1 MPAPSK
7 PVITTTNRALG
18 HFMPPSNPSSPHHP
32 HLVVSGNNKTNS
44 EQLIESLEMMKN
56 LAADLPTNNSPLR
69 RSYTVHARKL
79 TRQAPVSASSPSGKI
94 LLCYISQSS
103 TALSFPFSARAS
115 NKPPLP
121 KNNGSSPTEERPP
134 HPFESAPVSTPVDR
148 SPYSDTQVS
157 ASFGGRS
164 GSSGSSSA
172 CSSNNGSLTQHHYR
186 PPPPIPTNFVRIN
199 SVPALPTS
207 AASAAGTPPPLPFRA
222 EVGLADTDQDTPPPI
237 PVRRY
242 RRIYVNNVPGG
253 QLAPISVGGGGDCYS
268 SGVIANVFSVLNR
281 PPNKVV
287 VLKR

>member
-1 MPAPSK
+1 
-7 PVITTTNRALG
+7 
-18 HFMPPSNPSSPHHP
+18 
-32 HLVVSGNNKTNS
+32 
-44 EQLIESLEMMKN
+44 MMKN

-94 LLCYISQSS
+94 LLCYLSQSS
-103 TALSFPFSARAS
+103 AALAFPFSARAS

-268 SGVIANVFSVLNR
+268 SGVIADGFLSFKSSAN
-281 PPNKVV
+281 
-287 VLKR
+287 